1 MKNLRQLDLG
11 HNELKRIPTEI
22 FENLSN
28 LTSFSLENNPLITLE
43 SDQFSSFVKLKTLN
57 LMKTSLDDFPP
68 LQTENNVCK
77 YSKIGSNR
85 FNYWYFSVLEHLW
98 LDGNELV
105 DVPDLSH
112 LPALKSVSLSS
123 NPIEHIKTKAFF
135 NLTELVKVYMSD
147 LDFLI
152 MIEERAFS
160 NLPKLNEL
168 QISGCRKLQFIH
180 AGAFEDTPMLR
191 VLDLSGNGLHTIT
204 DLWNTLPR
212 LELIKLEHVSTESNK
227 TEF

>member
-77 YSKIGSNR
+77 YSKSGSFR
-85 FNYWYFSVLEHLW
+85 HQGSRDSFDRPVTSHEFHPVT
-98 LDGNELV
+98 
-105 DVPDLSH
+105 PD
-112 LPALKSVSLSS
+112 
-123 NPIEHIKTKAFF
+123 
-135 NLTELVKVYMSD
+135 
-147 LDFLI
+147 
-152 MIEERAFS
+152 
-160 NLPKLNEL
+160 
-168 QISGCRKLQFIH
+168 
-180 AGAFEDTPMLR
+180 
-191 VLDLSGNGLHTIT
+191 
-204 DLWNTLPR
+204 R
-212 LELIKLEHVSTESNK
+212 LY
-227 TEF
+227 

>member
-77 YSKIGSNR
+77 YSKISHQGSWDENSR
-85 FNYWYFSVLEHLW
+85 PEPSDEIR
-98 LDGNELV
+98 
-105 DVPDLSH
+105 
-112 LPALKSVSLSS
+112 PAIS
-123 NPIEHIKTKAFF
+123 N
-135 NLTELVKVYMSD
+135 
-147 LDFLI
+147 
-152 MIEERAFS
+152 
-160 NLPKLNEL
+160 
-168 QISGCRKLQFIH
+168 
-180 AGAFEDTPMLR
+180 
-191 VLDLSGNGLHTIT
+191 
-204 DLWNTLPR
+204 
-212 LELIKLEHVSTESNK
+212 
-227 TEF
+227 